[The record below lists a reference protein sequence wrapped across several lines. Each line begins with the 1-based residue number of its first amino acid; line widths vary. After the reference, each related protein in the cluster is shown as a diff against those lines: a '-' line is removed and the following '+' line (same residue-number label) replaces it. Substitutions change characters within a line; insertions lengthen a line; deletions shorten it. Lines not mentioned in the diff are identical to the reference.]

1 MASKQ
6 NTSKSTSAKS
16 AVKVGLVA
24 FNAEQE
30 YFDELVSGIK
40 SARDAFEDQ
49 DITLEIRGISYHE
62 KEQLQAIDDLVK
74 KGVCGIVLTPFNT
87 EAVREKLLELKKKK
101 IAVVTV
107 NSEIEGAEVLSYV
120 GVDAYKSGQVAGGLL
135 KLISSKPAEIII
147 ITGSNSIMGH
157 SERVRGFVDTVK
169 RGEGE
174 VIIEQICECLD
185 DNYKAYEQVQKLA
198 QLYPTAD
205 TFFFAAGGVYGGC
218 KGIYQM
224 TIRKNFNVITF
235 DDLPANRAFMEN
247 GTIDASVCQNCNEQG
262 YRSMYTLCDYLFN
275 NVEPEE
281 KQYMDVVIKIK
292 ECL

>member
-1 MASKQ
+1 MASTKS
-6 NTSKSTSAKS
+6 TTKSTSKTD
-16 AVKVGLVA
+16 VKIGVII

-30 YFDELVSGIK
+30 YFDELVSGVK
-40 SARDAFEDQ
+40 DAKDVFPDR

-62 KEQLQAIDDLVK
+62 NEQLEAIDELVK
-74 KGVCGIVLTPFNT
+74 KGVCGIILTPFDT
-87 EAVREKLLELKKKK
+87 QAVREKLLDLKKKK
-101 IAVVTV
+101 ISVVTV
-107 NSEIEGAEVLSYV
+107 NSEIDGADVLSYV
-120 GVDAYKSGQVAGGLL
+120 GVDAYKSGQVAGGML
-135 KLISSKPAEIII
+135 KLLSNKPAEIII
-147 ITGSNSIMGH
+147 ITGSNSISGH
-157 SERVRGFVDTVK
+157 KDRVKGFVDTVTK
-169 RGEGE
+169 GEKDV
-174 VIIEQICECLD
+174 VIEEISECLD
-185 DNYKAYEQVQKLA
+185 DNYKAYEHVQKLA
-198 QLYPTAD
+198 QLYPNAD

-224 TIRKNFNVITF
+224 TVRKNFNVITF
-235 DDLPANRAFMEN
+235 DDLPANRAYMEN